1 MSHILYE
8 DDYVELTEDFLT
20 IKRYFFPMMKPKVV
34 RVKHIRTVYFDE
46 QDNTKYGLKRTWG
59 KSEMSEVYWAID
71 FRRCLPGDKGGKADV
86 IVDVE
91 DGLMKGFT
99 VRDVQ
104 SFLQSLRYAAPMS
117 LIVVD
122 NLNL

>member
-1 MSHILYE
+1 MSPVLYE
-8 DDYVELTEDFLT
+8 DDYVELTEDLLT

-34 RVKHIRTVYFDE
+34 RVKNIRIVHYDE

-59 KSEMSEVYWAID
+59 KSDLIDIYWAAD
-71 FRRCLPGDKGGKADV
+71 FKRCLPGDKHGKADV
-86 IVDVE
+86 IIDVE

-104 SFLQSLRYAAPMS
+104 QFLQSLRYSAPMS
-117 LIVVD
+117 MIVVD
-122 NLNL
+122 NLNI